1 MRAVKSNYM
10 TEKGG
15 NNGVGGGAGGNA
27 ENGKKAGKERGRNV
41 GVDVQVDVETS
52 RVEVGE
58 KTAEENVLV
67 FIDAGSEWIGEGKR
81 E

>member
-15 NNGVGGGAGGNA
+15 NNGVGGRAGGNA
-27 ENGKKAGKERGRNV
+27 ENGKKAGKERRRNV

-52 RVEVGE
+52 RVEMGE

-67 FIDAGSEWIGEGKR
+67 FVDAGSEWIGEGKR

>member
-1 MRAVKSNYM
+1 M
-10 TEKGG
+10 
-15 NNGVGGGAGGNA
+15 
-27 ENGKKAGKERGRNV
+27 KAGKERGRNV